1 MGRSVRPVL
10 DQQPATGKIAT
21 IPIEGQPPFDAE
33 AHFKDYDHEAVK
45 ELSRKTLL
53 CPATYNRKGT
63 VEQCLSVTYANLM
76 EAKMYIH
83 DDGSDE
89 YDGEWLEQFADRVY
103 VHPRSCG
110 GKRGVKNLR
119 SNIVKSVIG
128 MPLTD
133 MKKNEY
139 GSEINN
145 WVKEDFGPEGPEYLY
160 MVDSDGMH
168 DPHFFYRLHEMMQ
181 LRPNW
186 GVICLYSAKFH
197 APRRNKAEVTPLDRY
212 TTVRGMAAGISM
224 FFKVQSF
231 RDNPGKVQ
239 VPDGRGWDGYYSQAI
254 GARKVVQSLVS
265 YVEHYGKWG
274 FHNKGNFD
282 RDRALN
288 PTTYLAS
295 RRNAA
300 IKKIEATFV
309 ETQKAVADRNR
320 KENAKVKS

>member
-1 MGRSVRPVL
+1 MGRSIRPVL
-10 DQQPATGKIAT
+10 DQNKPKGSST
-21 IPIEGQPPFDAE
+21 IPIEGVPPFDAE
-33 AHFKDYDHEAVK
+33 AHYKDYDHEAVR

-63 VEQCLSVTYANLM
+63 VEVCMAETYRNILD
-76 EAKMYIH
+76 AKMYIH

-89 YDGEWLEQFADRVY
+89 YDAEWLGQFCDRVC

-110 GKRGVKNLR
+110 GKRGVKNVR
-119 SNIVKSVIG
+119 SNIVKSILG

-133 MKKNEY
+133 MKKKEY

-168 DPHFFYRLHEMMQ
+168 DPHFFYRLHEIME
-181 LRPNW
+181 LGPNW

-197 APRRNKAEVTPLDRY
+197 APRRNRAEVNPLDY
-212 TTVRGMAAGISM
+212 HTTVRGMAAGISM
-224 FFKVQSF
+224 FFRVESF
-231 RDNPGKVQ
+231 RANEAKVQ
-239 VPDGRGWDGYYSQAI
+239 VPDGRGWDGYYSQTF

-265 YVEHYGKWG
+265 YVEHLGKWG

-288 PTTYLAS
+288 PTQYLAS
-295 RRNAA
+295 KRGAA
-300 IKKIEATFV
+300 IKKIEATFI
-309 ETQKAVADRNR
+309 ETQKDVAKQRR
-320 KENAKVKS
+320 KEQAEVKS